1 MSPGETAAKALRHGG
16 EDHDV
21 SGEFRLTRLLP
32 ITAVA
37 LFCLLA
43 AGCIGRHSRT
53 SADGMK
59 LLTERQLVTALQR
72 HGIDARAFP
81 KRPTQ
86 GEVAT
91 HVYDTFHKLF
101 SSWHVNGGAVASKV
115 EAFVTDSAD
124 HARDLSPK
132 HPRMIFSR
140 TFTVSNVVVMV
151 FSPFTVDAVKAA
163 MRDLR
168 RAARP

>member
-1 MSPGETAAKALRHGG
+1 MSPE
-16 EDHDV
+16 E
-21 SGEFRLTRLLP
+21 
-32 ITAVA
+32 
-37 LFCLLA
+37 
-43 AGCIGRHSRT
+43 
-53 SADGMK
+53 
-59 LLTERQLVTALQR
+59 LQR

-81 KRPTQ
+81 ERPTQ

-124 HARDLSPK
+124 HARDLCRSSPPSAPSPK

-168 RAARP
+168 RAVRP

>member
-1 MSPGETAAKALRHGG
+1 
-16 EDHDV
+16 
-21 SGEFRLTRLLP
+21 
-32 ITAVA
+32 
-37 LFCLLA
+37 
-43 AGCIGRHSRT
+43 
-53 SADGMK
+53 MK

-81 KRPTQ
+81 KVPTQ
-86 GEVAT
+86 GEAAT
-91 HVYDTFHKLF
+91 YVFGTFHKLF

-124 HARDLSPK
+124 HALDLYRYSPPSGPSSE
-132 HPRMIFSR
+132 HPRMMFSR
-140 TFTVSNVVVMV
+140 TFTVSNIVVMV
-151 FSPFTVDAVKAA
+151 FSPFWVDAVKAA